1 MLCEACLTCNLCSS
15 PFQRPLPCM
24 QHTASSN
31 PTPCQTYSSVLGG
44 KWMPKCSKV
53 CVMNMEMLFQCMTS
67 NQSGK
72 QWNMYT
78 WEFDLPWGAC
88 QLSHTHTT
96 LLVNMERHSHP
107 FWQTYQQARMLCAE
121 VASVAMS
128 ASVMYK
134 LWLDRVYMQWYLW
147 EDIIWVSVRWCW
159 GLSYFLSLNWCVCFV
174 TATPASALCRACVS
188 VPCWHI
194 SCPCSPTKGYRLS
207 HLHQQVTAS
216 EFQAWEE
223 LPQTHLPGN

>member
-1 MLCEACLTCNLCSS
+1 MCWEENE
-15 PFQRPLPCM
+15 
-24 QHTASSN
+24 
-31 PTPCQTYSSVLGG
+31 CQSVL
-44 KWMPKCSKV
+44 KCVSWIWRCCFSV
-53 CVMNMEMLFQCMTS
+53 WRQISLANNEICTHGNLIS
-67 NQSGK
+67 LG
-72 QWNMYT
+72 
-78 WEFDLPWGAC
+78 GAC

-121 VASVAMS
+121 VASVAMCGYVGIS
-128 ASVMYK
+128 YEQAMT
-134 LWLDRVYMQWYLW
+134 RVYMQWYLW

-159 GLSYFLSLNWCVCFV
+159 GLSYFLSLNWRVCFV
-174 TATPASALCRACVS
+174 TAIPASALCRACVS

-194 SCPCSPTKGYRLS
+194 SCPCSPTKGYCLS

-223 LPQTHLPGN
+223 LPQTHLLGN